1 MALPV
6 TSQIQIGTTP
16 VTEFTDLTISQS
28 LFGHHHFS
36 LGIPYDAVEGTK
48 GTFLSKAHQ
57 LFCGQRIT
65 VSIALKEKVSGN
77 AP

>member
-36 LGIPYDAVEGTK
+36 LGIP
-48 GTFLSKAHQ
+48 
-57 LFCGQRIT
+57 
-65 VSIALKEKVSGN
+65 
-77 AP
+77 